1 MPDDPSPARRD
12 NAPGSPSTGE
22 PDFLVVGK
30 LRRPHGVQGEI
41 LMDVY
46 TDFPERIRPGAVLYV
61 GPQRQ
66 SLEVSTT
73 RWHQSAMLVA
83 FEGFADREGAAKL
96 RNLLVYV
103 RTAERP
109 ALPEGEFYH
118 HQLIG
123 MRVVEENGKFLGIV
137 KEILETGANDIL
149 VVKTPESK
157 EALLPLIQEVVMDI
171 NPEHHEIQVHLL
183 AGLIE

>member
-1 MPDDPSPARRD
+1 MPDDPSPARQD

-30 LRRPHGVQGEI
+30 LRRPHGVHGEI

-46 TDFPERIRPGAVLYV
+46 TDFPERIRPGAILYV

-73 RWHQSAMLVA
+73 RWHQSAMLLA
-83 FEGFADREGAAKL
+83 FEGVADREAAAEL
-96 RNLLVYV
+96 RNQLVYV
-103 RTAERP
+103 RTAERE

-171 NPEHHEIQVHLL
+171 NPERHEIQVHLL
-183 AGLIE
+183 AGLID

>member
-1 MPDDPSPARRD
+1 
-12 NAPGSPSTGE
+12 
-22 PDFLVVGK
+22 
-30 LRRPHGVQGEI
+30 
-41 LMDVY
+41 
-46 TDFPERIRPGAVLYV
+46 
-61 GPQRQ
+61 
-66 SLEVSTT
+66 LEVSTT
-73 RWHQSAMLVA
+73 RWHQSAMLLA
-83 FEGFADREGAAKL
+83 LKGFTDREAAAEL
-96 RNLLVYV
+96 GNLLVYV
-103 RTAERP
+103 RTAERD

-171 NPEHHEIQVHLL
+171 NPERHEIQVHLL
-183 AGLIE
+183 AGLID

>member
-1 MPDDPSPARRD
+1 MPDDPYPARRD

-30 LRRPHGVQGEI
+30 LRRPHGVNGEI

-46 TDFPERIRPGAVLYV
+46 TDFPERICPGAVLYA

-73 RWHQSAMLVA
+73 RWHQSAMLLA
-83 FEGFADREGAAKL
+83 LKGFTDREAAAEL
-96 RNLLVYV
+96 GNLLVYV
-103 RTAERP
+103 RTAERD

-123 MRVVEENGKFLGIV
+123 MRVVEEDGKFLGIV

-149 VVKTPESK
+149 VVKTPESR
-157 EALLPLIQEVVMDI
+157 EALLPLIEEVVLDI
-171 NPEHHEIQVHLL
+171 SLGRHEIQVHLL
-183 AGLIE
+183 PGLID